1 MGIEAPE
8 TSARAC
14 LPAGKNRA
22 NKCLTSTANG
32 GGGRRGGVGGV
43 GGTLEGWG
51 GGGRWTTVAGPSASP
66 FPLDRGSSWLWKVAP
81 QFLEDC
87 DSEFV
92 G

>member
-32 GGGRRGGVGGV
+32 GGGRRGGVGGAPWRAGV
-43 GGTLEGWG
+43 GAEDGPPWPARQQARFLWTMEVHGF
-51 GGGRWTTVAGPSASP
+51 GR
-66 FPLDRGSSWLWKVAP
+66 
-81 QFLEDC
+81 
-87 DSEFV
+87 
-92 G
+92 